1 MRIGMFL
8 AYWPWFSFEEQ
19 VKLSRLGDEVRLDS
33 VWISEAWGHDAVS
46 VLGYLA
52 AKTERI
58 ALGSALMQI
67 PARQP
72 TATAMAAVGLDVVS
86 GGRFRLGL
94 GLSGPQVSE
103 GWYGVPF
110 DSPIGRTREYVE
122 IVRAALK
129 REPVVHDGKHWTL
142 PLPADQGLGLGKPLR
157 LLATP
162 VQQRIPIYLGAIGP
176 QAVRQTGEIADGWLP
191 FLLDPEEPEVLLE
204 HLRDGLDRS
213 DRSIT
218 DMDISPCAAAC
229 VADTIDEARDACR
242 PLVSFYIGGMGAP
255 KKNFYLQLAE
265 QYGDGSSAHEVHRRW
280 LAGDRAG
287 AAAAVSDELIDRTSI
302 CATPDTL
309 ESRLARYEAMGATS
323 LLAIPFGNR
332 DRTVRALAEAR
343 GIHAQV
349 STLIAEA

>member
-1 MRIGMFL
+1 M
-8 AYWPWFSFEEQ
+8 
-19 VKLSRLGDEVRLDS
+19 
-33 VWISEAWGHDAVS
+33 
-46 VLGYLA
+46 
-52 AKTERI
+52 
-58 ALGSALMQI
+58 
-67 PARQP
+67 
-72 TATAMAAVGLDVVS
+72 
-86 GGRFRLGL
+86 
-94 GLSGPQVSE
+94 
-103 GWYGVPF
+103 
-110 DSPIGRTREYVE
+110 E

-213 DRSIT
+213 GRSIT

-265 QYGDGSSAHEVHRRW
+265 HYGDGSSAREVHRRW
-280 LAGDRAG
+280 QAGDRAG

-309 ESRLARYEAMGATS
+309 ESCLARYQAMGATS
-323 LLAIPFGNR
+323 LLAIPFGDR
-332 DRTVRALAEAR
+332 DRTVRAL
-343 GIHAQV
+343 GAQAQR
-349 STLIAEA
+349 TP

>member
-72 TATAMAAVGLDVVS
+72 TATAMAAVGLDIVS

-191 FLLDPEEPEVLLE
+191 FLLDPEEPEVLLNTYATVSTE
-204 HLRDGLDRS
+204 VVAASPIWTSRRARQHALPTRS
-213 DRSIT
+213 T
-218 DMDISPCAAAC
+218 
-229 VADTIDEARDACR
+229 
-242 PLVSFYIGGMGAP
+242 
-255 KKNFYLQLAE
+255 
-265 QYGDGSSAHEVHRRW
+265 RRAT
-280 LAGDRAG
+280 LAGRSCPSTSVG
-287 AAAAVSDELIDRTSI
+287 WVRQRRTSTSSSPSNM
-302 CATPDTL
+302 ATDPQRT
-309 ESRLARYEAMGATS
+309 RY
-323 LLAIPFGNR
+323 
-332 DRTVRALAEAR
+332 
-343 GIHAQV
+343 
-349 STLIAEA
+349 IAAG

>member
-19 VKLSRLGDEVRLDS
+19 VKLSRLGDEVGLDS

-129 REPVVHDGKHWTL
+129 REPVVHDASTGRFPFRPIRGSDLASRCGCSQPRSSSGYRSTSERSGRKPSGRPGRSLTAGCRSCLTRRSLRCCSSTYATVSTEVVAASPIWTSRRARQHAL
-142 PLPADQGLGLGKPLR
+142 PTRSTRRAT
-157 LLATP
+157 LAGRSCPSTS
-162 VQQRIPIYLGAIGP
+162 VGW
-176 QAVRQTGEIADGWLP
+176 VRQ
-191 FLLDPEEPEVLLE
+191 
-204 HLRDGLDRS
+204 R
-213 DRSIT
+213 
-218 DMDISPCAAAC
+218 
-229 VADTIDEARDACR
+229 
-242 PLVSFYIGGMGAP
+242 
-255 KKNFYLQLAE
+255 
-265 QYGDGSSAHEVHRRW
+265 
-280 LAGDRAG
+280 
-287 AAAAVSDELIDRTSI
+287 RTSTSSSPSNM
-302 CATPDTL
+302 ATDPQRT
-309 ESRLARYEAMGATS
+309 RYTAAG
-323 LLAIPFGNR
+323 
-332 DRTVRALAEAR
+332 
-343 GIHAQV
+343 
-349 STLIAEA
+349 